1 MGEKNEKNSIHTGHR
16 ERVRNGVAEHGF
28 QQLEDHKLLELLLFY
43 SIPRGDTNEL
53 AHRLLNEFGGISG
66 VLGASCEELMRVDG
80 VGRNTAVMLNSVSE
94 ICSRAARDRFSQKK
108 KFGKFQDIAD
118 YAKALYVNETKEKVY
133 LLFLDAAK
141 RLKCTRELTVG
152 DETAA
157 SIDKSLVARLV
168 VQNDCKYNILVHNHP
183 ASDCS
188 PSAADIDTTRS
199 IAVMLRNMGFSLA
212 DHIIVGAE
220 GDVFSMYLDPNCKTF
235 LY

>member
-1 MGEKNEKNSIHTGHR
+1 MSEKNEKNSIHTGHR
-16 ERVRNGVAEHGF
+16 ERVKSAVAEHGF

-66 VLGASCEELMRVDG
+66 VLGASVDELMRVDG
-80 VGRNTAVMLNSVSE
+80 VGRNTALMISSVSE
-94 ICSRAARDRFSQKK
+94 IGSRAARERFSHKK
-108 KFGKFQDIAD
+108 KFEGFQDIAD
-118 YAKALYVNETKEKVY
+118 YAKSLYVNETKEKVY
-133 LLFLDAAK
+133 LLCLDAAK

-157 SIDKSLVARLV
+157 SLDKSLVARLV
-168 VQNDCKYNILVHNHP
+168 VQNDCKFNILIHNHP

-199 IAVMLRNMGFSLA
+199 LAVMLRNMGYSLA
-212 DHIIVGAE
+212 DHIIVGAQD
-220 GDVFSMYLDPNCKTF
+220 DVFSMYRDPNYKTF